1 MQMRKVIISGGGTG
15 GHIFPA
21 LAIADGIMARFP
33 NCEIL
38 FVGAKGK
45 MEMERVPKAGYKI
58 VGLDIRG
65 LQRSFSRENLKFPFR
80 VMSSIVKARKLLR
93 DFKPDLAVGVG
104 GYASGPLLY
113 AASKKKIPTLIQ
125 EQNSYAG
132 ITNKI
137 LGKQVDKVCVAY
149 EAAKKF
155 FPVGKTTLTGNPVRQ
170 QVYSTLNSV
179 GAKEKLGL
187 NANAPMVLV
196 VGGSLG
202 ARKINEGVKEI
213 LPRFQENNIQLL
225 WQTGKTFF
233 DNQEQE
239 LQGLGSSQVLI
250 QPFIDDMAT
259 AYAAADVV
267 VSRAGA
273 LAITELQVLGKPC
286 ILVPSPYVAENH
298 QYKNAD
304 ALVANQAAV
313 LVEEQNIKKQLWQ
326 QIETL
331 LTDEGKRTVMA
342 ANLSA
347 MATPNAVKDIV
358 EIATKLVHE

>member
-1 MQMRKVIISGGGTG
+1 MRKVIISGGGTG

-21 LAIADGIMARFP
+21 LAIADGIKAHFP
-33 NCEIL
+33 DCEIL

-65 LQRSFSRENLKFPFR
+65 LQRSFSKENLKFPFR
-80 VMSSIVKARKLLR
+80 VMISIAKSRKLLR
-93 DFKPDLAVGVG
+93 EFQPDIAIGVG

-113 AASKKKIPTLIQ
+113 AATKKKVRTLIQ

-137 LGKQVDKVCVAY
+137 LGKRVDKVCVAY

-155 FPVGKTTLTGNPVRQ
+155 FPQHKTVLTGNPVRKQ
-170 QVYSTLNSV
+170 IFTDLTASE
-179 GAKEKLGL
+179 AKQKLGYNPDQPL
-187 NANAPMVLV
+187 VLV

-202 ARKINEGVKEI
+202 ARKVNEAI
-213 LPRFQENNIQLL
+213 DRLLPQMQSENVQLL
-225 WQTGKTFF
+225 WQTGKYYF
-233 DNQEQE
+233 QQHEE
-239 LQGLGSSQVLI
+239 GLRAKATGAVRI

-273 LAITELQVLGKPC
+273 LAITELQVLGKPS

-298 QYKNAD
+298 QHKNAM
-304 ALVANQAAV
+304 ALVERDAAV
-313 LVEEQNIKKQLWQ
+313 LVEEEKLPSTLWNTLQKLVSNTEQQQQLAKNIK
-326 QIETL
+326 
-331 LTDEGKRTVMA
+331 
-342 ANLSA
+342 A
-347 MATPNAVKDIV
+347 MATPNALEDIV
-358 EIATKLVHE
+358 AVATKLVHE